1 MASGT
6 TIIHQI
12 EDRFGEEPDMK
23 GKKERGVNPKKK
35 DRKELEELLKRR

>member
-23 GKKERGVNPKKK
+23 GKKERGELTPKKRTGK
-35 DRKELEELLKRR
+35 SWKSY